1 WFHSSS
7 SSPARGGGGGDWLV
21 LSPATAPPSLHGD
34 LLPAKHCLSRSLSSP
49 PTFYWTCAARGDLPI
64 WAWIGLFLLVT
75 NLKLARICSEQYHGG
90 ETNGCFACCPSW
102 WGSSICEDWC
112 GDESCRRCE
121 GWCSGC
127 SNDSCSNSCCI

>member
-1 WFHSSS
+1 M
-7 SSPARGGGGGDWLV
+7 

-75 NLKLARICSEQYHGG
+75 NLKLARICSVS
-90 ETNGCFACCPSW
+90 FLLV
-102 WGSSICEDWC
+102 
-112 GDESCRRCE
+112 
-121 GWCSGC
+121 CSVLMVLDVLRKL
-127 SNDSCSNSCCI
+127 DS